1 MTATDKTFSHCS
13 FKMQVPSPAN
23 GDCFFYALHTAL
35 NASGLRSQS
44 PRWLRLNLLSHKA
57 LQVFQ
62 EQNSLSFDE
71 LLYFVLLDCSDSE
84 RSFIQLEQ
92 NPKGIR
98 SLSHALC
105 AYNRNNTPYVW
116 ASGAIIAAVISQLKT
131 NKISV
136 RIVNSRQLHSC
147 KNNIQDRLQQ
157 NVESESITI
166 FLCYSGSHYEAL
178 IL

>member
-1 MTATDKTFSHCS
+1 
-13 FKMQVPSPAN
+13 MQVQSPAN
-23 GDCFFYALHTAL
+23 GDCFFHALHTAL
-35 NASGLRSQS
+35 NASGLRSKS

-62 EQNSLSFDE
+62 EKNSLSFDE

-84 RSFIQLEQ
+84 RSFIQLKQ

-98 SLSHALC
+98 ALSHALC
-105 AYNRNNTPYVW
+105 AYNRNTPYVW
-116 ASGAIIAAVISQLKT
+116 ASGAIIAAVISQLNT

-147 KNNIQDRLQQ
+147 KNDIEDRLRQ
-157 NVESESITI
+157 NANSESITI

-178 IL
+178 IVDDLQ